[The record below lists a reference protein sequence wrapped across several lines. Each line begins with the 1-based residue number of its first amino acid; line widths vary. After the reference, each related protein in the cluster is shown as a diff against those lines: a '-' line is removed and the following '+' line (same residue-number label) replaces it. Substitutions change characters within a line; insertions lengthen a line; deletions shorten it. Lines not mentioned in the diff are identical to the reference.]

1 MFTHTGT
8 LTFDFPLRYRRF
20 AIAARRLAAFAVLAA
35 IGTAGAEE
43 SGRAIREKLAERLDL
58 FSLCS
63 REGRMD
69 LVVDALPEHAAR
81 AGLMRDGI
89 RDVIESRLRRVR
101 LHDPN
106 AEPLLHAVIVLG
118 ESEEGHI
125 PFYSIELRYLRDLL
139 AEPLGLAALAE
150 TWSTGGA
157 GQGDADS
164 FLAHLGG
171 LVDEF
176 IAEYLRVRDS
186 EACREEPRK
195 PGPGA
200 SG

>member
-1 MFTHTGT
+1 MFTLTGT
-8 LTFDFPLRYRRF
+8 LTLDFPPRHRRF
-20 AIAARRLAAFAVLAA
+20 AMGARWIAVFAVLAA

-43 SGRAIREKLAERLDL
+43 SGRTIRERLAEQLDL

-69 LVVDALPEHAAR
+69 LVIDDLPEHAAR
-81 AGLMRDGI
+81 AGLTRDGI
-89 RDVIESRLRRVR
+89 RDVIEGRLRRVR
-101 LHDPN
+101 LHDPS
-106 AEPLLHAVIVLG
+106 AEPLLHAVIILG
-118 ESEEGHI
+118 EPEEGHI

-139 AEPLGLAALAE
+139 AEHLGLAALAE

-164 FLAHLGG
+164 FLTHLRG

-186 EACREEPRK
+186 EACREPRK
-195 PGPGA
+195 PRPGA